1 MQFILSF
8 LQSPKPQ
15 KVTVFTVNPIM
26 VKCQSSSPASSP
38 PLPFLR
44 IRFPQFLHQ
53 LLHLIKNKYTHQV
66 IPSSLCKTSITNTST
81 EKKIQLDYFPVTRDT
96 FWFGF
101 FLFTAEWKRILL
113 VMVLF
118 VCLVLVVGCGFFFF
132 CLFCFGF

>member
-1 MQFILSF
+1 M
-8 LQSPKPQ
+8 
-15 KVTVFTVNPIM
+15 FTVNPIM

-81 EKKIQLDYFPVTRDT
+81 EKKIQLDYFPVTGDT
-96 FWFGF
+96 FWFGL
-101 FLFTAEWKRILL
+101 FLFTAEWKRILV

-118 VCLVLVVGCGFFFF
+118 VCVFGFGSWLWGFFLFI
-132 CLFCFGF
+132 LFCFLNKDLVLHHG